1 MPSINWTNKRI
12 TLQQSELTLVSGV
25 LYELDVDAFRLALKD
40 IEDSEEG
47 VAFDVTHRHNTQVV
61 LSGVTYAR
69 TFEIINGYS
78 LAFEDTGSAYT
89 VRCVGANHNL
99 ADVFVPGGSE
109 VSLIIGNSAGLI
121 AVSGGGGGPT
131 AAQIADAVWDE
142 PTAGHVAAGSMGL
155 LAAQKLTAGQETMLT
170 ELFKLMG
177 LDPATPLVVS
187 AAARSAGAIA
197 QTIAT
202 ASGTTTVTRAP

>member
-1 MPSINWTNKRI
+1 
-12 TLQQSELTLVSGV
+12 
-25 LYELDVDAFRLALKD
+25 
-40 IEDSEEG
+40 
-47 VAFDVTHRHNTQVV
+47 
-61 LSGVTYAR
+61 VTYAR

-78 LAFEDTGSAYT
+78 LAFEDTGAAYT
-89 VRCVGANHNL
+89 VRCVAANHNL

-121 AVSGGGGGPT
+121 SVSGGGGGGPT

-142 PTAGHVAAGSMGL
+142 AASGHVAAGSMGL
-155 LAAQKLTAGQETMLT
+155 ITAQKLTSTQETMLT

-177 LDPATPLVVS
+177 LDPAAPLVVS